1 MVEIHLLVRISSVIA
16 NLNVKSFINRVDRC
30 PVYRRLKSKLFKVL
44 NLSPH
49 KPLKSQ
55 TVSYINCFLL
65 RQILACKLESNS
77 VSFCK
82 CVCHLLDFF
91 FTERTKILCCLNLI
105 VSNILTESVQI
116 SYICKVRLHNYLS
129 CKIKFRV

>member
-1 MVEIHLLVRISSVIA
+1 MVEIHLLVRISTIIS

-30 PVYRRLKSKLFKVL
+30 SVYRRFESKLCEVV
-44 NLSPH
+44 NLSSH
-49 KPLKSQ
+49 KSFKSQ

-91 FTERTKILCCLNLI
+91 FTERIKILCCLNLI
-105 VSNILTESVQI
+105 VSDILTESVQI